1 MKDVYKQK
9 VGDVIASA
17 EQRVKIVHQMI
28 IGERPA
34 DPKLADQYLRDLQ
47 RALVT
52 IQEVVDI
59 S

>member
-9 VGDVIASA
+9 VGDVISSA
-17 EQRVKIVHQMI
+17 EQRVKIVHEMI
-28 IGERPA
+28 TGHRPA

-47 RALVT
+47 RALQT
-52 IQEVVDI
+52 IQEVIDI

>member
-9 VGDVIASA
+9 VGDIIASA

-28 IGERPA
+28 TGERPA
-34 DPKLADQYLRDLQ
+34 DPQLADQYLRDLQ
-47 RALVT
+47 RALET
-52 IQEVVDI
+52 IQEVIDI